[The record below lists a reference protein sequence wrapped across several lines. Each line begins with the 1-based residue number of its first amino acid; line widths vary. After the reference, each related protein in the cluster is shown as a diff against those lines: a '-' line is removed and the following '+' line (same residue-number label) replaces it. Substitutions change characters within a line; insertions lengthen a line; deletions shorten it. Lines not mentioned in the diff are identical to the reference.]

1 MISDPPHRPVSALRQ
16 RMIEDMRVRGFTE
29 KTRSDYVR
37 NGALTRNSF
46 TSFTKLLLF
55 CKAFGFSILLI
66 ESKLSLAFDILK
78 KRGSQLE

>member
-37 NGALTRNSF
+37 NGALTRNSLTRF
-46 TSFTKLLLF
+46 HETPPLLQ
-55 CKAFGFSILLI
+55 GIRLLD
-66 ESKLSLAFDILK
+66 SAD
-78 KRGSQLE
+78 RV